1 MENNKGWIRLHRQIM
16 ETPEWLA
23 EPFTRGQAWVDLLLL
38 ANHKT
43 GHIRKRGILIAVD
56 RGQVGY
62 SEESLTGRWQ
72 WSRGKVRR
80 FLSELQR
87 REQIMR
93 KPAQI
98 LQCGIISKLSEKTVQ
113 KKTSVS
119 NLIYI
124 INYDKYQMNGT
135 EDDTED
141 GRKTVQ
147 EQRMKKMKRK
157 PPVDFSDI
165 SLLEERYSDIDLINQ
180 CFKTISSTRKANRIS
195 DNVKLSILQQWNK
208 YPADQVMSAIRIYL
222 EKDYAAQGKGEK
234 YLMGI
239 IRGNA
244 QQKPAAN
251 ISGGKVMKRTG
262 SLLDK
267 VYQEQGFTLI

>member
-1 MENNKGWIRLHRQIM
+1 MENNQGWIRLHRQIM
-16 ETPEWLA
+16 EMPEWLA

-38 ANHKT
+38 ANHET
-43 GHIRKRGILIAVD
+43 GFIRKRGILIAVD

-62 SEESLTGRWQ
+62 SEESLAERWQ

-80 FLSELQR
+80 FLIELER
-87 REQIMR
+87 LSR
-93 KPAQI
+93 
-98 LQCGIISKLSEKTVQ
+98 ISHKISEKTVP

-119 NLIYI
+119 SLICI
-124 INYDKYQMNGT
+124 VNYDKYQMNGT

-147 EQRMKKMKRK
+147 EQRMKRMKRMK
-157 PPVDFSDI
+157 RNTPADFSQI
-165 SLLEERYSDIDLINQ
+165 QSLEERYSDNNLIQQ
-180 CFKTISSTRKANRIS
+180 CFEIIASTRKTNRLS
-195 DNVKLSILQQWNK
+195 DSIKLNILNQWNK
-208 YPADQVMSAIRIYL
+208 YPVDQVIAGIKIYL

-239 IRGNA
+239 IRGNT

-251 ISGGKVMKRTG
+251 IPGTGKVMKRTG
-262 SLLDK
+262 SMLDK

>member
-43 GHIRKRGILIAVD
+43 GYIRKRGILIAVG

-62 SEESLTGRWQ
+62 SEESLVERWH

-87 REQIMR
+87 REQITR

-98 LQCGIISKLSEKTVQ
+98 LQCGINSKLSEKTVQ

-147 EQRMKKMKRK
+147 EQIMKRIK
-157 PPVDFSDI
+157 RKIFLSDSCEI
-165 SLLEERYSDIDLINQ
+165 RLAELLLEKILSRNPNFKKPNLQSWALHIDQ
-180 CFKTISSTRKANRIS
+180 
-195 DNVKLSILQQWNK
+195 
-208 YPADQVMSAIRIYL
+208 MIRIDERAVEDIQYVIEWSQEDEFWQNNILSTGKLREKFDQLYL
-222 EKDYAAQGKGEK
+222 K
-234 YLMGI
+234 MGNNENGVKKEAWEI
-239 IRGNA
+239 
-244 QQKPAAN
+244 
-251 ISGGKVMKRTG
+251 
-262 SLLDK
+262 
-267 VYQEQGFTLI
+267 

>member
-43 GHIRKRGILIAVD
+43 GYIRKRGILIAVG

-62 SEESLTGRWQ
+62 SEESLVERWH

-87 REQIMR
+87 REQITR

-98 LQCGIISKLSEKTVQ
+98 LQCGINSKLSEKTVQ

-141 GRKTVQ
+141 DTEDGTGTKN
-147 EQRMKKMKRK
+147 EKNKKKN
-157 PPVDFSDI
+157 
-165 SLLEERYSDIDLINQ
+165 LL
-180 CFKTISSTRKANRIS
+180 
-195 DNVKLSILQQWNK
+195 V
-208 YPADQVMSAIRIYL
+208 
-222 EKDYAAQGKGEK
+222 
-234 YLMGI
+234 
-239 IRGNA
+239 
-244 QQKPAAN
+244 
-251 ISGGKVMKRTG
+251 
-262 SLLDK
+262 
-267 VYQEQGFTLI
+267 